1 MVTGD
6 AIQGRLSLRV
16 AFHAKAHVDFY
27 DRHDSIHCLH
37 RSVTVLT
44 SDARVN
50 VGAMREL
57 HEVGQGIN
65 PVPADFERRL
75 AVIVPGTRDRLDA
88 AGSSAPVASDAAR
101 DRRHPGVIG
110 SPRVLV
116 TVFARNLVY
125 PGVDPMTEWNRLD
138 HVGPGQP
145 GPL

>member
-27 DRHDSIHCLH
+27 DRHDPIHCVH

-50 VGAMREL
+50 VHAMREL

-65 PVPADFERRL
+65 SVPADFERRL
-75 AVIVPGTRDRLDA
+75 TVIVPGTGDGLNA
-88 AGSSAPVASDAAR
+88 AGSSAPVTSDTAL
-101 DRRHPGVIG
+101 DG
-110 SPRVLV
+110 
-116 TVFARNLVY
+116 RNS
-125 PGVDPMTEWNRLD
+125 
-138 HVGPGQP
+138 
-145 GPL
+145 